1 MSFVC
6 AAPVH
11 VHVQRVLRITRR
23 RKSRGSVG
31 YPLWRVRSRDVNA
44 VKMRRGAVTAVR
56 ATEDPA
62 SFNQIVLQAGP
73 LLLPLVLSTSAA
85 VYRSSREG
93 GLARLPL
100 GMWGG
105 MSRLAVLA
113 GVPERHLLTCEVIA
127 RLYIRHC
134 TAPSRQSIARSTEE
148 TDIAA
153 LAVNSGVAQERRRAK
168 SGIGNV

>member
-1 MSFVC
+1 M
-6 AAPVH
+6 
-11 VHVQRVLRITRR
+11 
-23 RKSRGSVG
+23 
-31 YPLWRVRSRDVNA
+31 
-44 VKMRRGAVTAVR
+44 TAVR

-105 MSRLAVLA
+105 ICLVW
-113 GVPERHLLTCEVIA
+113 
-127 RLYIRHC
+127 LYWLG
-134 TAPSRQSIARSTEE
+134 SQ
-148 TDIAA
+148 
-153 LAVNSGVAQERRRAK
+153 N
-168 SGIGNV
+168 GIF